1 MSGTENRKAE
11 TAQKRQRMQELVDL
25 LNQAGRAYYQ
35 GIQGDH
41 EQLRV

>member
-11 TAQKRQRMQELVDL
+11 TTQKRQRMQELVDL

-35 GIQGDH
+35 ESREIMSN
-41 EQLRV
+41 